1 MVGALNYY
9 RKNMIKDKKIQEKR
23 YKACSNQSSYSWM
36 EAPIQGFHRNQ
47 IEAQRSGFDL
57 ERRSSGVSAL

>member
-1 MVGALNYY
+1 MSKEISAAFSLGSQT
-9 RKNMIKDKKIQEKR
+9 IKIRISHKGILLLKKKHGL
-23 YKACSNQSSYSWM
+23 KGCT
-36 EAPIQGFHRNQ
+36 RNQ